1 MSEDLAGQ
9 VAAVR
14 AFNRFYTN
22 VIGLVHGMYL
32 DMPYSLT
39 EARLLY
45 EMARRDVT
53 RVADL
58 RRALD
63 AGVQAVAALGG
74 AAPGDK
80 TMLDALVPG
89 VAALTVSYGAA
100 RAAAEEGALA
110 TVPLQA
116 RKGRAS
122 YLGERSVG
130 HQDPG
135 ATSTALILAALA
147 RVVEGQGS

>member
-1 MSEDLAGQ
+1 MSETLPER

-53 RVADL
+53 QVADL

-63 AGVQAVAALGG
+63 IDAGYLSRGLGQA
-74 AAPGDK
+74 
-80 TMLDALVPG
+80 DAYPFMISG
-89 VAALTVSYGAA
+89 
-100 RAAAEEGALA
+100 
-110 TVPLQA
+110 P
-116 RKGRAS
+116 
-122 YLGERSVG
+122 
-130 HQDPG
+130 
-135 ATSTALILAALA
+135 
-147 RVVEGQGS
+147 VVEKLRFVHDTVAGAK